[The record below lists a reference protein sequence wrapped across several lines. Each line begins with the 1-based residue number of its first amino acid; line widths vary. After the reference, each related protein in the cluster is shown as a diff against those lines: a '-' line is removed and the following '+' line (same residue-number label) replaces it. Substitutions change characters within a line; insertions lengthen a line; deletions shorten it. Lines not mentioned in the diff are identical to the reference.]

1 MKISDCCVLIPSLSP
16 DERLTNY
23 AGQLLEAGFGALVVV
38 DDGSAESY
46 QPLFRELEGM
56 DRCVVLHHEV
66 NKGKG
71 VALKTGMAYIRDHTA
86 FKAVITADSDGQ
98 HRVEDT
104 LNICSS
110 LNGTERVMLLGSR
123 DFSKES
129 VDVPARS
136 KAGNRIT
143 SAVFKALYGR
153 YLPDTQTGLRAF
165 VRELIPEFLTVSGD
179 RFEYEMNQLIYC
191 ARNDIAMKPIP
202 IRTVYIEENASSH
215 FHPIRDS
222 WRIYKLL
229 LGNFL
234 KFTSASIL
242 SWLVDI
248 ILFSLLK
255 NWDVLGHIRLSSQV
269 EIILL
274 NGGVNSLQI
283 FWATVLARICSATLN
298 YQLNKSLVF
307 QIKGSRGAVGRYIAL
322 CVLIM
327 IISGAVVGALSALLP
342 GINSTVIKMVVD
354 FLLFFVN
361 YRIQKAWVFPAKR
374 ADALKGETK

>member
-165 VRELIPEFLTVSGD
+165 IRELIPEFLTVSGD

-222 WRIYKLL
+222 WRIYKLI
-229 LGNFL
+229 LGSFFR
-234 KFTSASIL
+234 FTL
-242 SWLVDI
+242 SSLICWAVDI
-248 ILFSLLK
+248 GLFTLLESVILPNFM
-255 NWDVLGHIRLSSQV
+255 DRDMVLPL
-269 EIILL
+269 
-274 NGGVNSLQI
+274 VNTGAVI
-283 FWATVLARICSATLN
+283 FAATYGARIVSSVLN
-298 YQLNKSLVF
+298 FILNKNMVF
-307 QIKGSRGAVGRYIAL
+307 SIRECRGAAWRYVVLVIAAAL
-322 CVLIM
+322 VSSL
-327 IISGAVVGALSALLP
+327 AVGAF
-342 GINSTVIKMVVD
+342 K
-354 FLLFFVN
+354 LLFPAVPATWFKIPVDLVLFVVN
-361 YRIQKAWVFPAKR
+361 YRIQKDWVFKPAQ
-374 ADALKGETK
+374 TV

>member
-165 VRELIPEFLTVSGD
+165 IRELIPEFLTVSGD

-222 WRIYKLL
+222 WRIYKLI
-229 LGNFL
+229 LGSFFR
-234 KFTSASIL
+234 FTL
-242 SWLVDI
+242 SSLICWAVDI
-248 ILFSLLK
+248 GLFTLLESVILPNFM
-255 NWDVLGHIRLSSQV
+255 DRDMVLPL
-269 EIILL
+269 
-274 NGGVNSLQI
+274 VNTGAVI
-283 FWATVLARICSATLN
+283 FAATYGARIVFYPGMQGRCLALRCIGDRGGPGIVPGGGRF
-298 YQLNKSLVF
+298 QAPLPGGPGHLV
-307 QIKGSRGAVGRYIAL
+307 QDPGG
-322 CVLIM
+322 
-327 IISGAVVGALSALLP
+327 SGAVRGQLP
-342 GINSTVIKMVVD
+342 DPEGLGLQAGSNSLI
-354 FLLFFVN
+354 
-361 YRIQKAWVFPAKR
+361 YGG
-374 ADALKGETK
+374 LKKL